1 MKYPALY
8 SDSEVSALRK
18 LIIHRPDAGI
28 EKVTPSRAVQL
39 LYEDIVFLPKMQEE
53 HDVFTEAIAC
63 FIGRESIFDVQS
75 LLADILKQE
84 EVRYK
89 LVHTVC
95 TKEKCPER
103 VEDFLLETDPAV
115 LAGTLIS
122 GVLHHKKKIP
132 VFYPLPNLIFTR
144 DIGIMIKDKL
154 LISNFAKE
162 ARSRESILCEAIFR
176 YHPLFESI
184 NKSEGVISLEAAE
197 AFEGGDFTMLTP
209 DHLLIGSSERT
220 YPESIQLI
228 IKKLFENNLLEKV
241 SVVEMPKVRYCMHL
255 DTIFTQ
261 LSQNEYVA
269 YAPLVL
275 EADKMPVHTYTKGE
289 KEASTYTSL
298 SETVLQE
305 NKQAQFIACGEG
317 VFPHDERE
325 QWTDGCNLFCVK
337 DGVAFAYD
345 RNIRT
350 NAAFEKRGYR
360 IVKAADIIKEFKAG
374 LKSEQVQKTII
385 TIPSSELSRA
395 RGGPHCLTLP
405 ILRGPH

>member
-1 MKYPALY
+1 MEEKALY
-8 SDSEVSALRK
+8 SDSEVSALKK
-18 LIIHRPDAGI
+18 LIIHRPDVGI

-39 LYEDIVFLPKMQEE
+39 LYEDIVFLPKMQQE

-63 FIGRESIFDVQS
+63 FIGRENIFDIQS
-75 LLADILKQE
+75 LLADILKIDA
-84 EVRYK
+84 VRHQ

-95 TKEKCPER
+95 IKEKCAER
-103 VEDFLLETDPAV
+103 VEEFLKETDPTV
-115 LAGTLIS
+115 LANTLIS
-122 GVLHHKKKIP
+122 GVFYHKKRIP

-144 DIGIMIKDKL
+144 DIGIMIKDNL
-154 LISNFAKE
+154 LISHFAKE

-176 YHPLFESI
+176 NHPLFKNLNE
-184 NKSEGVISLEAAE
+184 NEGIIALDNAP
-197 AFEGGDFTMLTP
+197 AFEGGDFSMLSP
-209 DHLLIGSSERT
+209 NHLLIGYSERT

-228 IKKLFENNLLEKV
+228 IKKLFERNSVTKV

-255 DTIFTQ
+255 DTVFTQ
-261 LSQNEYVA
+261 LSCNEYVV

-275 EADKMPVHTYTKGE
+275 EEDKMLVHTYTKGE
-289 KEASTYTSL
+289 NEPGVYTSL
-298 SETVLQE
+298 AQVVLQE
-305 NKQAQFIACGEG
+305 KPGAEFVACGEG

-325 QWTDGCNLFCVK
+325 QWTDGCNLFCIS

-360 IVKAADIIKEFKAG
+360 IVKAENLIKEFKAG
-374 LKSEQVQKTII
+374 LKSEQVHKTII
-385 TIPSSELSRA
+385 TLPSSELSRA

-405 ILRGPH
+405 ILRG